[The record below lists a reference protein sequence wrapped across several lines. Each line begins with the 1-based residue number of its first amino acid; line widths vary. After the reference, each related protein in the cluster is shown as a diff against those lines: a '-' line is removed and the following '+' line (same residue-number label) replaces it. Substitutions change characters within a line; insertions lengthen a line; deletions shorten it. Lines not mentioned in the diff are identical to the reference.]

1 VSERD
6 TNREKPAEPDDG
18 RDIPRGTDEHADS
31 ETTRRERSGA
41 TKAAPQEQPDQDR
54 GRATRDR

>member
-6 TNREKPAEPDDG
+6 TKRDEPAEPADG

-41 TKAAPQEQPDQDR
+41 TRGAPQEPDQDR
-54 GRATRDR
+54 GRATGHR